1 MLLNNNKIKKI
12 IIKIKKFFFIVKYKK
27 QLKNK
32 RHIY

>member
-1 MLLNNNKIKKI
+1 VLSNNNKIKKI
-12 IIKIKKFFFIVKYKK
+12 ITKIKKIFFIMKYKK